1 MSVDRKDKATDNI
14 LNVLVL
20 EESKKFVNKNP
31 NTKQNKIKTRLIQV
45 LIL

>member
-20 EESKKFVNKNP
+20 EESKKFVNKLKP
-31 NTKQNKIKTRLIQV
+31 
-45 LIL
+45 